1 MRLLVLEDTVSAGQ
15 ASSAVSGPIAVDP
28 VRPTV
33 TDRAL
38 SKPSFSWSGGT
49 FGYPD
54 TDTPT
59 EPRGARANASAQP
72 TRQVLAQSRKKRQD
86 LFRRV

>member
-1 MRLLVLEDTVSAGQ
+1 V
-15 ASSAVSGPIAVDP
+15 P
-28 VRPTV
+28 VRLVPPYRGPSRWIRFVPTV

-59 EPRGARANASAQP
+59 EPRRARANASAQP